1 MVYQNFRKY
10 YTIDHYSVV
19 SILFFLGVDV
29 GTNQIVRWGIW
40 NGGLAAIF
48 TLLAMAHPLT
58 ILTSFVLAPLA
69 TLLPMVS
76 VGVFSAIIE
85 ATLRKPK
92 VHDFQTMD
100 EDIKSIKKSIK
111 IVF

>member
-1 MVYQNFRKY
+1 WSTKILESIIPLIIIALLVYSF
-10 YTIDHYSVV
+10 
-19 SILFFLGVDV
+19 LLGVDV

-69 TLLPMVS
+69 TLLP
-76 VGVFSAIIE
+76 
-85 ATLRKPK
+85 
-92 VHDFQTMD
+92 
-100 EDIKSIKKSIK
+100 
-111 IVF
+111 

>member
-1 MVYQNFRKY
+1 
-10 YTIDHYSVV
+10 
-19 SILFFLGVDV
+19 
-29 GTNQIVRWGIW
+29 
-40 NGGLAAIF
+40 LAAIF

-100 EDIKSIKKSIK
+100 EDIKSIKKIYK
-111 IVF
+111 NRVLKVFLVFVLASLGGMLGNFIGGLEMFKNLL